1 MKFYT
6 TPYHSN
12 LINDNDRLSAFY
24 EGIFEIFN
32 EISSRSSNEISSKR
46 SNEISNSGDF
56 KPKIALDIGSG
67 SGVLSYFASI
77 CFDSV
82 IAIEID
88 NKIIECAKKSFK
100 EAEIDNVIFINDDA
114 TSYKFISEDVSSYK
128 FINDDV
134 TSYKFDEEKFIDLII
149 CETLDTALIDEEELI
164 VLNNFRKYLKDNGKI
179 LPKGI
184 INIAEPVF
192 MEKDYIHYE
201 DEEYHGKKPKY
212 EILGDFVKFAEF
224 DFCEYISPE
233 FKTIIDFNLNK
244 YNLNDNFENNN
255 KIFGIKITTFTKIT
269 DNIICGPTPMLN
281 PPMFIP
287 IDFNINNFNKNNQNL
302 SNKNNNLNKN
312 NISIKLE
319 YIMGGGVETIK
330 ANFI

>member
-1 MKFYT
+1 MRFYT

-24 EGIFEIFN
+24 EGILEIFN
-32 EISSRSSNEISSKR
+32 EISSGNSNEIID
-46 SNEISNSGDF
+46 EISNRNSNQNNS
-56 KPKIALDIGSG
+56 KSKVALDIGSG
-67 SGVLSYFASI
+67 SGILSYFASNY
-77 CFDSV
+77 FDYV

-88 NKIIECAKKSFK
+88 NKIVNCAKKSFK

-114 TSYKFISEDVSSYK
+114 TSYKF
-128 FINDDV
+128 DDEV
-134 TSYKFDEEKFIDLII
+134 LFDLII
-149 CETLDTALIDEEELI
+149 CETLDTALIDEEEI
-164 VLNNFRKYLKDNGKI
+164 TVLNNLRKYLKKDGKI

-212 EILGDFVKFAEF
+212 EILGEFVKFAEF

-233 FKTIIDFNLNK
+233 FKTNIDFNLNK
-244 YNLNDNFENNN
+244 YNLNDNNN
-255 KIFGIKITTFTKIT
+255 KINLNYNFKNNNTNNNNTNNNNTNNNMVFGIKITTFTKIT

-287 IDFNINNFNKNNQNL
+287 IKFNTNNKKL
-302 SNKNNNLNKN
+302 SNENSNLNKEK
-312 NISIKLE
+312 ISVRLE
-319 YIMGGGVETIK
+319 YVMGQGMENIK
-330 ANFI
+330 ANLI